1 MMRARGG
8 NLKVPRPRALFAHLG
23 ISRGWLRSSG
33 ILEAGRRTPDGNRGR
48 GSVPVPGKSGTGT
61 GELSQSVP
69 DSGKSGT
76 GTGTGAR
83 RPVSAPCFD
92 RRMLGN
98 GHRQSAL
105 HAVGSNLNTEIGAP
119 LCIYMCV
126 QKCPPSEPVQ
136 VRVVWPWMLRTK
148 YRLNSQRIC
157 SSHITKPFER
167 LASAR
172 MATKS
177 QLSCFKPGAL
187 NRVHLATMMGCCPGK
202 RGLRHGWRCSGPE
215 FCYFASMAFA
225 S

>member
-1 MMRARGG
+1 M
-8 NLKVPRPRALFAHLG
+8 KVPRPRALFAHLG

-83 RPVSAPCFD
+83 RPVSAPCFN

-119 LCIYMCV
+119 LCIIHV
-126 QKCPPSEPVQ
+126 
-136 VRVVWPWMLRTK
+136 RTK
-148 YRLNSQRIC
+148 MPAQR
-157 SSHITKPFER
+157 
-167 LASAR
+167 ASAGTSSVA
-172 MATKS
+172 MDAAHEVSPK
-177 QLSCFKPGAL
+177 FAA
-187 NRVHLATMMGCCPGK
+187 HLQFP
-202 RGLRHGWRCSGPE
+202 H
-215 FCYFASMAFA
+215 Y
-225 S
+225 